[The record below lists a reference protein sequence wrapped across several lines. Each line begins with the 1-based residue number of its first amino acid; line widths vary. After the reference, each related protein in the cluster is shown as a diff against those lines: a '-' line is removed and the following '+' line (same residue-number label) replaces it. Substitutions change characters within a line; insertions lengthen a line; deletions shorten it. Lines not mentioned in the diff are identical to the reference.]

1 MGRAEVVRQLLW
13 GIWSRRGRGSELS
26 ELGRALLPVGEEG
39 EWVSRVNV
47 LERSSAVSKIKRRRN
62 DS

>member
-26 ELGRALLPVGEEG
+26 ELGRELLPVGEEG
-39 EWVSRVNV
+39 EWVSRLSVS
-47 LERSSAVSKIKRRRN
+47 EKRSAVLRIERRRN

>member
-26 ELGRALLPVGEEG
+26 ERGRGPLPVGEEG
-39 EWVSRVNV
+39 EWVSRLNV
-47 LERSSAVSKIKRRRN
+47 LEKSSALSRIERRGN